1 MKNKKYLK
9 VRDHCHYTGEFRGAA
24 HGIYNLKYI
33 VPKKIP
39 TVFHSGSNYD
49 YHFMIKESQEKFKK
63 QFACLGENT
72 EKYIIFAVLIEKKLQ
87 ELIEMEKKLQNIYLT
102 YYNLL
107 IAQDLWQTHYQIL
120 SILKGNSQS

>member
-9 VRDHCHYTGEFRGAA
+9 VRDHCHYTGEYRGAA
-24 HGIYNLKYI
+24 HGICNLKHI

-63 QFACLGENT
+63 QLACLGEST
-72 EKYIIFAVLIEKKLQ
+72 EKYITFAVSIEKKVARIDRNGKEITKHISYILQ
-87 ELIEMEKKLQNIYLT
+87 LIV
-102 YYNLL
+102 
-107 IAQDLWQTHYQIL
+107 AHDLWQTHYQIL

>member
-9 VRDHCHYTGEFRGAA
+9 VRDHCHYTGEYRGAA
-24 HGIYNLKYI
+24 HGICNWKYI

-49 YHFMIKESQEKFKK
+49 YHFMIKKSQEKFKK

-72 EKYIIFAVLIEKKLQ
+72 EKYITFAVSIEKKGARIDRNGKEITKHISYILQ
-87 ELIEMEKKLQNIYLT
+87 LIV
-102 YYNLL
+102 
-107 IAQDLWQTHYQIL
+107 AQDLWQTHYQIL